1 MDRIIIFMRVG
12 IGLFGTWVNVTHCG
26 VTDGREFT
34 DLVFRIPNEKK
45 HLCVEKYG

>member
-1 MDRIIIFMRVG
+1 MDIIIILRVG

-26 VTDGREFT
+26 VREFT

>member
-1 MDRIIIFMRVG
+1 MDRIIIFMRV
-12 IGLFGTWVNVTHCG
+12 GTWVNVTHCG

-45 HLCVEKYG
+45 TFVCGEIWIR